1 LTLAVAK
8 KPGRGTPTPAAP
20 TLAALALATLAVCLA
35 GCQGPKP
42 PPKDEFFLQPLP
54 VQQLQAY
61 PETVTGRFVSLADFE
76 DSPLLGQLAQQ
87 QVEAFS
93 IESAG
98 LGSTGV
104 PPVPSDPTGGTPVL
118 PTQSGGQVAYTLKT
132 SRTGV
137 GAMTVVLPPG
147 ASLVYKP
154 GALHN
159 FSDYRLLQVA
169 LRSEDIRDDLTVELV
184 SEKGRWRSGP
194 VLLRPGW
201 NNVQIDL
208 QRLGERDFDP
218 KAVGQVRLSFAS
230 ADKPVS
236 LVLDDLMLIDNQ
248 RKITPTPPGMEIIK
262 SGLDYEIRYAGTNQG
277 PQAPPIRLAQGGDGL
292 WRLGDQQPLLALS
305 ATQAAGG
312 LVTESPASVP
322 AASAEDISL
331 MGSRRLGEVTVLEAN
346 ALRVRLAN
354 CWYFP
359 DASGAWASLAV
370 RQVRWEYTF
379 YGDGRWVT
387 DLVLNNAG
395 GKSISTVLLA
405 PPGAAA
411 WSDGRSGPAAAEEF
425 RGSVGHWSFSRTVN
439 DKLRTIVE
447 ANYAKPPPLTLKMGR
462 SDPAGGD
469 SDGDGFD
476 ESQGCYCVRAMAG
489 HCRFTLACPVGPID
503 VYVRIRGQWTGPASA
518 SCQGLALR
526 DSVGLDDKCLLVR
539 VPAVDSR
546 PVTVEVTGPV
556 SPLDR

>member
-1 LTLAVAK
+1 MLLDTRGTSWREGHGGRSPLALAVLTT
-8 KPGRGTPTPAAP
+8 KPGRAAP
-20 TLAALALATLAVCLA
+20 TLAVLVAAAMAAFLS
-35 GCQGPKP
+35 GCQAQQPP

-76 DSPLLGQLAQQ
+76 DSPLLNQLAQQ

-93 IESAG
+93 IEPAG
-98 LGSTGV
+98 G
-104 PPVPSDPTGGTPVL
+104 D
-118 PTQSGGQVAYTLKT
+118 GQVAYTLRT

-137 GAMTVVLPPG
+137 GAMAVVLPPG
-147 ASLVYKP
+147 ASLVYRP
-154 GALHN
+154 GALRD

-169 LRSEDIRDDLTVELV
+169 LHSQEIRDDLAVELV

-201 NNVQIDL
+201 NNVQVDL
-208 QRLGERDFDP
+208 QRLGELAGFDP
-218 KAVGQVRLSFAS
+218 KTVGQVRLSFVS
-230 ADKPVS
+230 SDQPVS

-248 RKITPTPPGMEIIK
+248 RKIAPTPPGIEITK
-262 SGLDYEIRYAGTNQG
+262 SGLDYEIRYAAQDQG
-277 PQAPPIRLAQGGDGL
+277 SPAAPIRLTQGPDGL
-292 WRLGDQQPLLALS
+292 WRLGDQQPVLAL
-305 ATQAAGG
+305 AGTQAAGG
-312 LVTESPASVP
+312 LVAESPASAP

-359 DASGAWASLAV
+359 DSAGAWASLAV

-379 YGDGRWVT
+379 YGDGRWVS

-405 PPGAAA
+405 PPGRAV
-411 WSDGRSGPAAAEEF
+411 WSDGRSGPAGPEEF
-425 RGSVGHWSFSRTVN
+425 RGSVGHWSFTRTVR
-439 DKLRTIVE
+439 DDLRTIVE
-447 ANYAKPPPLTLKMGR
+447 ANYVKPPMLTLKMGR
-462 SDPAGGD
+462 GDPAGGD

-476 ESQGCYCVRAMAG
+476 ESQGCYSVRAMAG
-489 HCRFTLACPVGPID
+489 HCRFTLACPVGPTD
-503 VYVRIRGQWTGPASA
+503 VYVRITGQWIGPVSA

-526 DSVGLDDKCLLVR
+526 DTVRLNDKCLLVR